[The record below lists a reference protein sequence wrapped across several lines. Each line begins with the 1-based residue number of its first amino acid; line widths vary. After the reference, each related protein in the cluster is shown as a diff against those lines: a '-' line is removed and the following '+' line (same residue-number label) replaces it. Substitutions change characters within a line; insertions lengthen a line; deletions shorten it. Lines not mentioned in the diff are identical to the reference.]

1 MGFQKAVKSKSK
13 LRCALF
19 GPSGAGKTYSA
30 LSIAKGIGG
39 KVAVIDSERGSASK
53 YADKFEFDVVDLE
66 KKSID
71 EYVQFIAE
79 AGESGYSVLII
90 DSLTHAWQDL
100 LEEVEKLANAKYRG
114 NTWSAW
120 SEGTPKQRS
129 LVNAILS
136 CPCHIMATMRSKT
149 EWQTTQDDRG
159 KSRPVR
165 VGLAPE
171 QGKGIEY
178 EFDMLLELSTEH
190 IANVIKDRTG
200 MFQDKLLTKPG
211 VEFGKELVAWLNTG
225 VDEAIALQKKL
236 EAMPEVIEIKDTIAK
251 YADRIEQ
258 AIRDFAEAEIKKDH
272 TAEWF
277 SRLNMKILT
286 IIQNTTDVVDDN
298 TEEVA

>member
-19 GPSGAGKTYSA
+19 GPSGSGKTFSA

-66 KKSID
+66 KKSIE

-79 AGESGYSVLII
+79 AGQAGYSVLII

-120 SEGTPKQRS
+120 SEGTPKQRA

-211 VEFGKELVAWLNTG
+211 MDFGKELVAWLNTG

-236 EAMPEVIEIKDTIAK
+236 EAMPEVIEIKNTLLAH
-251 YADRIEQ
+251 AGQIEQ
-258 AIRDFAEAEIKKDH
+258 AIKDFAEAEIKKDH
-272 TAEWF
+272 PAEWF

-286 IIQNTTDVVDDN
+286 IIQDTTSVVEDA